1 MESEEHDVE
10 IKAQRVIV
18 NTGWTTN
25 MAKWN
30 TIGTVLGA
38 FVGLASLILSLITLW
53 MLLTRDTT
61 IVPEHRISYSSKQ

>member
-10 IKAQRVIV
+10 INAQRVIV
-18 NTGWTTN
+18 NTGWTTK

-38 FVGLASLILSLITLW
+38 FVGLASLLMSILTLW
-53 MLLTRDTT
+53 LVLA
-61 IVPEHRISYSSKQ
+61 K

>member
-10 IKAQRVIV
+10 INAQRVIV

-38 FVGLASLILSLITLW
+38 FVGLASLLLSIITLW
-53 MLLTRDTT
+53 
-61 IVPEHRISYSSKQ
+61 IVLSK